1 MKRHL
6 LYLLLGLGAALL
18 LRESNQLYLFP
29 AALILLTLIDPRAWL
44 IFRRWKLWLFFF
56 FVVAIPVLFVGS
68 RDALWLTIPYNS
80 RMLTLNV
87 VMVERSIVI
96 MLAVKMFTNH
106 LSPEMLSRG
115 LARLRLQQFDE
126 VLGLARTMLPGLQE
140 TVGAELQ
147 EVEWRKALR
156 RPSGLIAQ
164 LGGLVSRILF
174 AARHGA
180 GRNAAEESDKSR
192 GEPAI
197 KTAIALVAGRPNSG
211 KTAYLTAVVRQARA
225 RGWPAG
231 GLLSHGLWQEGMKT
245 GYTLEE
251 VSTGERRQLADGK
264 PLDEEDLVLDRFH
277 FSSAALVWGNAVLVK
292 SAGIV
297 VVDEFGALESEGGGL
312 WPGIDY
318 LLRHHPGPLLI
329 AVRPSLLRGLLERI
343 SHVRG

>member
-1 MKRHL
+1 MPQQE
-6 LYLLLGLGAALL
+6 Y
-18 LRESNQLYLFP
+18 
-29 AALILLTLIDPRAWL
+29 
-44 IFRRWKLWLFFF
+44 
-56 FVVAIPVLFVGS
+56 
-68 RDALWLTIPYNS
+68 RDAGSVRQGWN
-80 RMLTLNV
+80 MG
-87 VMVERSIVI
+87 
-96 MLAVKMFTNH
+96 
-106 LSPEMLSRG
+106 LS
-115 LARLRLQQFDE
+115 
-126 VLGLARTMLPGLQE
+126 
-140 TVGAELQ
+140 
-147 EVEWRKALR
+147 
-156 RPSGLIAQ
+156 
-164 LGGLVSRILF
+164 GG
-174 AARHGA
+174 
-180 GRNAAEESDKSR
+180 K
-192 GEPAI
+192 
-197 KTAIALVAGRPNSG
+197 IALVAGRVNSG
-211 KTAYLTAVVRQARA
+211 KTAYLAAVVRRARA

-251 VSTGERRQLADGK
+251 VSTGERRQLADEK